1 VWKKYLTIPA
11 VICPLAMA
19 LLLVLGF
26 EADTKLGHLPQLL
39 PLSVCSNLPLH
50 LGLAVALLFS
60 AAKVNVEGN
69 VKVLRILL
77 AVCLLASAGG
87 FAIATWGTNTYAGI
101 GLIMLAALTFL
112 TSVSSWPVTVVAVAL
127 LVSSI
132 LLVTRL
138 WKTRPPKMPW
148 EY

>member
-1 VWKKYLTIPA
+1 MWKKYLTIPA
-11 VICPLAMA
+11 VICSLAMA

-50 LGLAVALLFS
+50 LGLAVVLLFS
-60 AAKVNVEGN
+60 AAKVDAEGN

-77 AVCLLASAGG
+77 AVCLLASVGG
-87 FAIATWGTNTYAGI
+87 FAIATWGTNTYTGI

-112 TSVSSWPVTVVAVAL
+112 TSVSSWPVTIAAVAL
-127 LVSSI
+127 LLSAIMLAS
-132 LLVTRL
+132 RL

-148 EY
+148 DY